1 MNDLLNQAARL
12 LDLVD
17 QRWARG
23 SALLARIAL
32 EDWIR
37 EQSATLDADLPQATM
52 RSQLLCLPQVVDA
65 ELAARTAFAWSEL
78 SAACHHHAY
87 ELSPA
92 PAHLTALLAEVTALT
107 GSRPPARAARP
118 AVGPSWR
125 EAWGRA

>member
-37 EQSATLDADLPQATM
+37 EQSATLDADLSQATM
-52 RSQLLCLPQVVDA
+52 RSQLLCLPQVVGA
-65 ELAARTAFAWSEL
+65 ELAARATFAWSEL

-107 GSRPPARAARP
+107 DSRPPQA
-118 AVGPSWR
+118 
-125 EAWGRA
+125 